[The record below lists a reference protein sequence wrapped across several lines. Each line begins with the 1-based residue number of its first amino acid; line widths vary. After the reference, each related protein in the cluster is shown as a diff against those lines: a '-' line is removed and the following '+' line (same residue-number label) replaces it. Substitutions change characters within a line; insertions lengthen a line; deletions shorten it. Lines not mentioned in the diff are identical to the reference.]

1 MTTRRVYFFGEG
13 QADGD
18 PDRKDVLGG
27 KGASLAA
34 MSLAGLPIPPGFT
47 IAAECCRLF
56 LDTGG
61 CWPDGLEQQVRDN
74 LRRLEKVTGRTF
86 GDSRTPLLV
95 SVRSGAAVSMPGMMD
110 TILNC
115 GLSADMG
122 DAQADP
128 DAFWRVYAEFVLTLA
143 GTAGDVPAQHFDALR
158 SDMPGRHRQFAQAC
172 KGLYADKTGRPFP
185 ADPWEALVLCI
196 DTVFRSWNSER
207 AVHYRSDRGINDLA
221 GTAVTVQAMFPSDV
235 AGVIFTANPN
245 DPAADEIIIESSY
258 GLGEAIVS
266 GEVHPD
272 NFVVDRNDLVVKRRV
287 IGHKTHIVAAF
298 GADLAADPDAP
309 SLTDEQVR
317 RLSVIAMKTDGL
329 YGRPMDIE
337 WGLADGRFALLQA
350 RPIRAMASA
359 EAREQLVQSIRRELR
374 QLLASGC
381 GPWVLHN
388 LSETLPHPVPLT
400 WSVIRRFM
408 SGAGGFGAMYRQA
421 GFQPSPAVCQ
431 GGFLRRIAGKTYMD
445 VSLAPEMFSRNYPF
459 KYDLD
464 LLRMDPGAAQSPP
477 TLPRGSILA
486 RLRALRKAVAARRKL
501 EHIADHLDTDLDQRI
516 IPEFVQWCSRQKQRD
531 LTAMSGEQLI
541 ELWRLRE
548 RRVMDEFAPQ
558 SMLPGLV
565 EANALAELQTF
576 LAEHFWD
583 EDTDELARASSV
595 SATPDKTV
603 LAGAE
608 LFAVTQGRGSV
619 EQWLADHGHRGPDE
633 FDLASP
639 RWREHPGDVL
649 EMVRQLEDGADPIER
664 HRAHVEQI
672 DARLAALSSRL
683 PARDREQLARLVAT
697 VRRYIR
703 FREDGKDYL
712 MLGYDLLRDLA
723 LEAGRRLAAA
733 DGQTGGQLGDRVF
746 FLTLEEL
753 FDALRTG
760 AAPHDLIARR
770 RQAHRTEAH
779 VLAPRVIDADAID
792 LIGRP
797 PKPQP
802 GPVHAAFAVSTGLA
816 SGPARIVRSAQDAG
830 KLGRGYVL
838 VCPSTDPAWAPLF
851 INAAALVLESGGALS
866 HGAVVAREM
875 GIPAVVLPRATAIF
889 REGQAVTVDG
899 HHGTV
904 SLADRQS
911 AAEIAPAATDQ
922 VHADPRSVPPPPGRR
937 ERACAR
943 FRNVMLLAWGVYLL
957 AAFALPAGWVYRPSL
972 AVLDRFLWP
981 LVVYLGRPGA
991 VAVIAAALAAL
1002 TMAGQRLMTDNRRL
1016 REAKRRANMLQRQ
1029 VALLPA
1035 ESPRRVALGQQ
1046 VAAVQV
1052 RAMAAALVPLAALLG
1067 PMVMI
1072 FAWLPARVAP
1082 DSWNAPPGADVS
1094 VVAMVDS
1101 GFDGEVTLTAAGPL
1115 RLDESASASRKL
1127 PPIRR
1132 TLEELLKRWHGAD
1145 PGPAQ
1150 RLAIEAAE
1158 EHNSPADLKAFL
1170 DAGVPP
1176 QGITWKVR
1184 SPARAAGRFAVTVAA
1199 PGAAPLSLNVVLG
1212 DGYPPSR
1219 PEARGDPSS
1228 PVRSIRIVYPP
1239 PPQNPVFW
1247 APLATLGWSNWDAG
1261 WLITYLL
1268 AYLPAMFLLR
1278 RVMGVA

>member
-1 MTTRRVYFFGEG
+1 MTTQRVYFFGGG

-18 PDRKDVLGG
+18 PDSKGVLGG

-47 IAAECCRLF
+47 IAAECCRVF

-61 CWPDGLEQQVRDN
+61 RWPDGLEQEVRDN

-115 GLSADMG
+115 GLSADMA
-122 DAQADP
+122 DAQGDP
-128 DAFWRVYAEFVLTLA
+128 EAFWRVYAKFVLTLA
-143 GTAGDVPAQHFDALR
+143 KAAGDMPTQQFDALQGQDR
-158 SDMPGRHRQFAQAC
+158 RLAQNA
-172 KGLYADKTGRPFP
+172 KRFYADRTGRPFP
-185 ADPWEALVLCI
+185 TDPWDALVLCI
-196 DTVFRSWNSER
+196 DTVFRSWNGER
-207 AVHYRSDRGINDLA
+207 AVRYRGDRGINDLP
-221 GTAVTVQAMFPSDV
+221 GTAATVQAMFPSDV
-235 AGVIFTANPN
+235 AGVVFTANPN
-245 DPAADEIIIESSY
+245 DPAAHEIIIESSY

-287 IGHKTHIVAAF
+287 IGHKTHVVAAF
-298 GADLAADPDAP
+298 GAAVAADPDAP
-309 SLTDEQVR
+309 SLTDEQIR
-317 RLSVIAMKTDGL
+317 ELSLIAMKTEDL
-329 YGRPMDIE
+329 YGRPMDVE

-359 EAREQLVQSIRRELR
+359 EAREQLVESIRRELR
-374 QLLASGC
+374 ELLAAGC

-400 WSVIRRFM
+400 WSVVGRFM

-421 GFQPSPAVCQ
+421 GLQPAPAVCE
-431 GGFLRRIAGKTYMD
+431 GGFLKLIAGKAYMD
-445 VSLAPEMFSRNYPF
+445 VSLAPEMFSAGYPF

-464 LLRMDPGAAQSPP
+464 LLRGDPGAAQSPP
-477 TLPRGSILA
+477 TLPRGSMLA
-486 RLRALRKAVAARRKL
+486 RLRASRNAAAARRRL
-501 EHIADHLDTDLDQRI
+501 EHIADHLDADLDERI
-516 IPEFVQWCSRQKQRD
+516 IPEFVQWCRRQKQHD
-531 LTAMSGEQLI
+531 LAAMSGEQLI

-565 EANALAELQTF
+565 EANALAELRTF

-583 EDTDELARASSV
+583 EDTDELARALSV
-595 SATPDKTV
+595 SAAPDKTV

-619 EQWLADHGHRGPDE
+619 ERWLADHGHRGPDE

-649 EMVRQLEDGADPIER
+649 ELVRQLEGGVDPLER
-664 HRAHVEQI
+664 HRAHVENI
-672 DARLAALSSRL
+672 DAQLAALSSRL
-683 PARDREQLARLVAT
+683 PARDRDRLARLVAT

-712 MLGYDLLRDLA
+712 VLGYDLLRDLA
-723 LEAGRRLAAA
+723 LEAGRRLEAA
-733 DGQTGGQLGDRVF
+733 DGRTGGQLGDGAF
-746 FLTLEEL
+746 FLTREEL

-760 AAPHDLIARR
+760 AAPHELIARR
-770 RQAHRTEAH
+770 RRAHRAEAH
-779 VLAPRVIDADAID
+779 VLAPRVIDADAIE

-904 SLADRQS
+904 SSAGRQS
-911 AAEIAPAATDQ
+911 AGEGAPASPDQ
-922 VHADPRSVPPPPGRR
+922 VRVDPRSAPPPPGRR
-937 ERACAR
+937 ERAGAK
-943 FRNVMLLAWGVYLL
+943 FRNVVLLVWGAYLL
-957 AAFALPAGWVYRPSL
+957 AAFLLPAGWVYRPSL

-981 LVVYLGRPGA
+981 LVVHLGRPGA

-1016 REAKRRANMLQRQ
+1016 REAKRRADLLQRQ
-1029 VALLPA
+1029 AALLPA
-1035 ESPRRVALGQQ
+1035 DSTRRVALGQQ
-1046 VAAVQV
+1046 VATVQV

-1082 DSWNAPPGADVS
+1082 HSWNAPPGADVS

-1101 GFDGEVTLTAAGPL
+1101 DFDGEVTLTAAEPL
-1115 RLDESASASRKL
+1115 RLDESAAASRKL

-1132 TLEELLKRWHGAD
+1132 TLEELLKQWHSAD

-1158 EHNSPADLKAFL
+1158 KHSSPADLKAFL

-1184 SPARAAGRFAVTVAA
+1184 APVRAAGRFAVTVTA
-1199 PGAAPLSLNVVLG
+1199 PGAAPLTLNVVLG
-1212 DGYPPSR
+1212 DRYPPSR
-1219 PEARGDPSS
+1219 AEARGDPSS

-1239 PPQNPVFW
+1239 PPQKPVFW
-1247 APLATLGWSNWDAG
+1247 APLATLGWGNWDAG